1 MPKGKETKEEGI
13 SLDFSG
19 VKPFE
24 PMDENPTYLARI
36 TKLSE
41 PHKAKGGTNT
51 LVSDAEFTV
60 LGPDE
65 VMAVAW
71 DLDGEGKAVLSGGY
85 KVDKDDS
92 PVMTKAKD
100 RKLFRTYPIQD
111 NALPFLYELIKAAD
125 PKADLSGKFN
135 YIPSKLLGLNVAVK
149 IKNEPF
155 NEQIRARV
163 QRVLPAS
170 AYVKPS

>member
-1 MPKGKETKEEGI
+1 MPKNTKPVVEEEGVA
-13 SLDFSG
+13 LDFSG

-24 PMDENPTYLARI
+24 PLDERPNYLVMI

-41 PHKAKGGTNT
+41 IHKAKGSDTK
-51 LVSDAEFTV
+51 VSDAEFTI

-65 VMAVAW
+65 VVAADW
-71 DLDGEGKAVLSGGY
+71 KVDDDGKAQLTGGF
-85 KVDKDDS
+85 KADEDGS
-92 PVMTKAKD
+92 PVMTKSKG

-111 NALPFLYELIKAAD
+111 NALPFLHELIKAAD

-135 YIPSKLLGLNVAVK
+135 YVPSKYVGITVAVK
-149 IKNEPF
+149 IKNEGF

-163 QRVLPAS
+163 QRVMPKS
-170 AYVKPS
+170 AYTE